1 MELGKDLEA
10 MKRYS
15 LIIFVLGI
23 MGGFSYG
30 SADLLRQLLQ
40 ENRSEEAV
48 PICRQYEVL
57 PSRDEAVNFAC
68 AWVYF
73 RTFRANAAELLMQKL
88 KNSTSLPEYQLLKIY
103 GNVASQLLPSDS
115 LKKLEPPARQQYDEK
130 MKLKL
135 SEAQRELQRFLDQ
148 YKTTP
153 MGKLAQELS
162 AEFYEM
168 KGQLEPAAFLY
179 RGLIS
184 EHPKS
189 GRAHWG
195 LGRYYL
201 AQGDIRRA
209 KGSLEKTAELWPRHI
224 GSRYNLALISIAEGP
239 QSYREAARWL
249 AEAFKI
255 DNADVGVLEQ
265 IGVLLEA
272 SGKPLAALK
281 YWQRALQLNPQASI
295 ASKKMQQNITLV
307 IQDLLI
313 KKKWKEALEK
323 IDTFSPLKE
332 EGDEFSLQRGI
343 CYRHLSEFQKA
354 FQQLSIVVQNAPENP
369 LAIREL
375 GIAKLNLKQTD
386 EALKLFEKA
395 TKIEKNEGWNFAW
408 LGFALEAKKDYVR
421 AAEAWNQAASLLKEP
436 AEIKQALEKV
446 VRLEQKT
453 GTRVI
458 AGKPEKKPDL
468 DSKPAN
474 E

>member
-1 MELGKDLEA
+1 

-15 LIIFVLGI
+15 LIIFTLG
-23 MGGFSYG
+23 MAANVSFG
-30 SADLLRQLLQ
+30 SASLLRQLLQ

-57 PSRDEAVNFAC
+57 PSRDEAINFAC

-88 KNSTSLPEYQLLKIY
+88 KNSSSLPEYQLLRIY
-103 GNVASQLLPSDS
+103 GNVANELLPPDS
-115 LKKLEPPARQQYDEK
+115 LKNLEPAARQQYEEK

-135 SEAQRELQRFLDQ
+135 SEAQREVQKFLDR

-153 MGKLAQELS
+153 MGKQAQELS

-179 RGLIS
+179 RGLIA
-184 EHPKS
+184 EYPKS

-209 KGSLEKTAELWPRHI
+209 KDSLEKTAELWPRHI

-249 AEAFKI
+249 AEAFKL

-281 YWQRALQLNPQASI
+281 YWQRALQLNPQAAI
-295 ASKKMQQNITLV
+295 ASKKMLQNVPIV
-307 IQDLLI
+307 IQDLMA

-323 IDTFSPLKE
+323 IDSVSPVKDE
-332 EGDEFSLQRGI
+332 ADEFSLQRGI
-343 CYRHLSEFQKA
+343 CYRHLADFQKA
-354 FQQLSIVVQNAPENP
+354 YQQLALVVQIAPENP

-375 GIAKLNLKQTD
+375 GIAQLNLKKTD

-408 LGFALEAKKDYVR
+408 LGFALEAKKDYLR
-421 AAEAWNQAASLLKEP
+421 ASEAWNQAASLLKEP
-436 AEIKQALEKV
+436 TEIKQALEKV

-453 GTRVI
+453 GTRAV
-458 AGKPEKKPDL
+458 AGKPEKKPEL
-468 DSKPAN
+468 DTKPAN